1 MLKQTKYPEGH
12 TVIKCQ
18 KKKKKKIGTEKP
30 FHKLKS
36 IHNELQT
43 TYAHWKNAGEEP

>member
-1 MLKQTKYPEGH
+1 MP
-12 TVIKCQ
+12 

-43 TYAHWKNAGEEP
+43 TYAHRKNAGEEP

>member
-18 KKKKKKIGTEKP
+18 NKIIGTEKP

-36 IHNELQT
+36 IHNEQQT
-43 TYAHWKNAGEEP
+43 TYAHRKNAGEEP